1 MTQYL
6 THDVILDLGDE
17 APEDLT
23 LNMLRF
29 PNRQTTLVIAR
40 SPVANTKTLDE
51 ALEEQLNV
59 LRKKS
64 KALTITPAKVTRL
77 GSNEHP
83 VDSRE
88 MAIQFMVG
96 DKPHYQLQAACLIPG
111 QQRMLVLNYSKPGPL
126 SDDDISH
133 WRALKDELRFA

>member
-1 MTQYL
+1 MIQYL
-6 THDVILDLGDE
+6 THDVILNLGEE

-29 PNRQTTLVIAR
+29 ASRQTTLVIAR
-40 SPVANTKTLDE
+40 SPVENNKTLDE
-51 ALEEQLNV
+51 ALDDQLKI

-64 KALTITPAKVTRL
+64 QAMTLTPAQVTRL
-77 GSNEHP
+77 GRNEHH
-83 VDSRE
+83 VDGRE
-88 MAIQFMVG
+88 MAIQMMVG
-96 DKPHYQLQAACLIPG
+96 DKPHYQLQAACLVPG

-133 WRALKDELRFA
+133 WRAIKGELRFA

>member
-40 SPVANTKTLDE
+40 SPVATTKTLDE
-51 ALEEQLNV
+51 ALDDQLNV

-111 QQRMLVLNYSKPGPL
+111 QKRMLVFNYSKPGPL

>member
-64 KALTITPAKVTRL
+64 KALT
-77 GSNEHP
+77 N
-83 VDSRE
+83 
-88 MAIQFMVG
+88 
-96 DKPHYQLQAACLIPG
+96 
-111 QQRMLVLNYSKPGPL
+111 
-126 SDDDISH
+126 
-133 WRALKDELRFA
+133 